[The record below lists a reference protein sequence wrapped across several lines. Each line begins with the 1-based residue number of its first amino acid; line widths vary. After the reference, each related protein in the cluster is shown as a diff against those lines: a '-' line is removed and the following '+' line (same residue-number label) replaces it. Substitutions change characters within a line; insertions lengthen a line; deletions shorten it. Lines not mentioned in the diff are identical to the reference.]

1 MEKII
6 NKGVITTIKIID
18 MDRLILLFFTVF
30 LKIKKIKQIEI
41 PLITPSIDALEPVK
55 KIFGSN
61 KIKDK

>member
-6 NKGVITTIKIID
+6 NKGVIKTIKIID
-18 MDRLILLFFTVF
+18 MDKLIGIFLKVF
-30 LKIKKIKQIEI
+30 LKIKIKQIKI